1 MLSRLSVF
9 SIKKSIPLV
18 TSVRCGHWNK
28 HWKAGPY
35 PKTEEERIAAAKKY
49 NLLPEEYEPYEDDG
63 WGWGDY
69 PKLPPIS
76 IINKDHWEPWT
87 CPEDRRDYCEPLII
101 YEHILAED
109 RGEWPI
115 TDPGVWGIP
124 FWKQWLC
131 FLGAV
136 GTCVILF
143 NVPQKYNFINCKP
156 FLARHIPEPGKVHY
170 TYAHRSPDLIY
181 KH

>member
-1 MLSRLSVF
+1 MLCEEHDDLIFYRFWSAHACLKSLNNNYSCHCSF
-9 SIKKSIPLV
+9 S
-18 TSVRCGHWNK
+18 
-28 HWKAGPY
+28 
-35 PKTEEERIAAAKKY
+35 
-49 NLLPEEYEPYEDDG
+49 
-63 WGWGDY
+63 GDY

-101 YEHILAED
+101 YEHMLAED

-136 GTCVILF
+136 GTGVILF
-143 NVPQKYNFINCKP
+143 TVPQKYNFIHFKP

-181 KH
+181 KHWNFWKLWF